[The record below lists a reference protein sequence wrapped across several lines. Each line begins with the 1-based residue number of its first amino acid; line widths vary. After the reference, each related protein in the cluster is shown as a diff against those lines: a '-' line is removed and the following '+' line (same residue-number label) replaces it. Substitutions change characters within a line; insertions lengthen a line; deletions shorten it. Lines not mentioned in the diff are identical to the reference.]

1 VSQTHTGQQD
11 APFIDVRGGG
21 APILEVRGLSKCFN
35 LYPSPWHL
43 IKEVLFRKQSHEER
57 WALRDVSFDVRR
69 GEIVGVVGAN
79 GAGKSTLLKIL
90 AGVLDKTAGDV
101 HIRGQLRAILELG
114 TGFQDQYSGRE
125 NIYMGGYCL
134 GYSRQEINEC
144 LDWII
149 DFSGLRDAIGQP
161 FRTYSSGMKA
171 RLTFAVTFCRQPEI
185 MIVDE
190 ALAVGDLAFTNKCV
204 NRIIELCNSGA
215 TALVVSHNMFFIERL
230 CQRALYIK
238 AGRLDDDGPPAR
250 ICKRYEAELLD
261 EFATR
266 QGRQRA
272 AETIANTAAP
282 PPPDAGLPEVPPT
295 DDEIQQLLD
304 DPENKCPPI
313 LHLKLVRLL
322 GVHTLDANGQPR
334 HLFHVGEPVRV
345 AIEIDSRVAKTNIV
359 VGIQIFHESGVHVLT
374 TTNRWHMREDARPG
388 DSTLDLRKGRQ
399 TFVVDFPRLFLG
411 DGKYYLNLGIAPKD
425 LHFSPVDELLVEKR
439 VAVLG
444 FYRDDVSYKQI
455 CDLPSAW
462 RSETDA
468 ATLASRESA

>member
-1 VSQTHTGQQD
+1 VNSTPQPD
-11 APFIDVRGGG
+11 APFPDPRGGG

-43 IKEVLFRKQSHEER
+43 IKEVLFRKHSHEER

-90 AGVLDKTAGDV
+90 AGVLDKTTGDV
-101 HIRGQLRAILELG
+101 HIRGKLRAILELG
-114 TGFQDQYSGRE
+114 TGFQDQYSGLE

-134 GYSRQEINEC
+134 GYSRQEINER

-171 RLTFAVTFCRQPEI
+171 RLTFAVTFCRAPEI

-204 NRIIELCNSGA
+204 NRIIELCSSGA

-261 EFATR
+261 EFGAR
-266 QGRQRA
+266 QKRQRVAEA
-272 AETIANTAAP
+272 AEAKANEAAAP
-282 PPPDAGLPEVPPT
+282 GGAPDTPPT
-295 DDEIQQLLD
+295 PEEIQRLLD
-304 DPENKCPPI
+304 DPEQKCPPI
-313 LHLKLVRLL
+313 LPLKLVRL
-322 GVHTLDANGQPR
+322 VSVDVLDAQNKPR
-334 HLFHVGEPVRV
+334 LMFHVGEPLRV
-345 AIEIDSRVAKTNIV
+345 AVTVDSDVSKNNIV
-359 VGIQIFHESGVHVLT
+359 AGLQIFHESGVHVAT
-374 TTNRWHMREDARPG
+374 STNRWGITADGRPLR
-388 DSTLDLRKGRQ
+388 TQLDLRKGRQ
-399 TFVVDFPRLFLG
+399 TFVVDFPAMFLG
-411 DGKYYLNLGIAPKD
+411 DGKYFVNVGLAPKD
-425 LHFSPVDELLVEKR
+425 VHFSPVDQLLVEKR
-439 VAVLG
+439 CATFG
-444 FYRDDVSYKQI
+444 YYRDDVSLKCIY
-455 CDLPSAW
+455 DPPSQWSVRAAA
-462 RSETDA
+462 SETKQ
-468 ATLASRESA
+468 SA